1 MLKSDPVDV
10 LGLDNQAE
18 TASGADIE
26 PPMLAVRGLTV
37 EFAAMSGPPITAVRD
52 FDLSIQRGEIF
63 GLVGESGAGK
73 TTLARALLRLPP
85 EPGRIAGGA
94 IQLDGQDL
102 MALNDVELQR
112 IRGRDLSMIVPN
124 PRAELNPLLS
134 VGEQI
139 ATMAAVHLRLPR
151 REARRMALDMLRAV
165 QIPDPERR
173 MGAFP
178 HEMSGGM
185 AQRIVIAI
193 ALICSP
199 KFIVSDDATS
209 GLDVTVQAQ
218 VLELLRRLVLDRG
231 SAMLFITRD
240 IGIAAHFCDRVAVM
254 YDGEVLE
261 LAAREDFFFRPCHPY
276 TVMLMAAFSHNPRLR
291 RMWSRPEIL
300 PDTTRP
306 GAAAGACR
314 YVARC
319 PLAQE
324 RCRAERPALREL
336 APGHFARC
344 HFPVR
349 R

>member
-10 LGLDNQAE
+10 LGPDNQADA
-18 TASGADIE
+18 ASGADIE

-37 EFAAMSGPPITAVRD
+37 EFAAMSGPPATAVRD
-52 FDLSIQRGEIF
+52 FDLSIRRGEIF

-85 EPGRIAGGA
+85 EPGRIAGGE
-94 IQLDGQDL
+94 IRLDGQDL
-102 MALNDVELQR
+102 MALNETELQR

-134 VGEQI
+134 VGDQI
-139 ATMAAVHLRLPR
+139 ATMARVHLRLPR
-151 REARRMALDMLRAV
+151 HEARRMALDMLRAV

-254 YDGEVLE
+254 YDGEILE
-261 LAAREDFFFRPCHPY
+261 LALREDFFFRPCHPY

-291 RMWSRPEIL
+291 RMWSRPEVL
-300 PDTTRP
+300 PGTT
-306 GAAAGACR
+306 GAVAGACR
-314 YVARC
+314 YVGRC
-319 PLAQE
+319 PLAQD

>member
-1 MLKSDPVDV
+1 MLTSAAIDAP
-10 LGLDNQAE
+10 
-18 TASGADIE
+18 GADSVTE
-26 PPMLAVRGLTV
+26 AAAASPMLAVRGLTV
-37 EFAAMSGPPITAVRD
+37 EFAAMSGAAVTAVRD
-52 FDLSIQRGEIF
+52 FDLSIQPGEIF

-85 EPGRIAGGA
+85 EPGRIAAGEIRLA
-94 IQLDGQDL
+94 SRDL
-102 MALNDVELQR
+102 MALNETEMQR
-112 IRGRDLSMIVPN
+112 LRGRDLSMIVPN

-139 ATMAAVHLRLPR
+139 ATMARVHLRIPS

-218 VLELLRRLVLDRG
+218 ILELLRRLVLDRG

-240 IGIAAHFCDRVAVM
+240 IGITAHFCDRVAVM
-254 YDGEVLE
+254 YDGEVME
-261 LAAREDFFFRPCHPY
+261 LAAREDFFFRPRHPY
-276 TVMLMAAFSHNPRLR
+276 TVMLMAAFSHNQRLR
-291 RMWSRPEIL
+291 RMWSRPEAL
-300 PDTTRP
+300 P
-306 GAAAGACR
+306 GAAEPSGACR

-319 PLAQE
+319 PLAQD